1 MLGSPIA
8 AATRSLD
15 DCVFRPLHQAS
26 LGIRPWLT
34 MPVTIIPSSSTSTKN
49 VEHFFSPSSSL
60 SPPRNRWWVNEE
72 DAASTVSS
80 HPASSLPAATMF
92 SLPSSHNNGAMMTA
106 ATLFSVGVSIGFGCG
121 IYAKHVTRWVTRWRS
136 DRALAQLRRQL
147 PHSTFSP
154 AVTSDLS
161 RSLLLQELQRTGYTA
176 MYSRV
181 LRSPAWVTYLVT
193 PQTATFTAKVD
204 RSNMF
209 IADKEI
215 PKEDRWTALD
225 VRSQAAGGGY
235 DRGHLAPHGA
245 VGCCET
251 SSAESFLL
259 SNIALQHPKLNRRS
273 WKRLE
278 MAVTRHVET
287 QFHASQASN
296 MSTTTIKKKTSSSMM
311 SVAAVTVGPLF
322 GPKAVT
328 SATKMTTKKEISSA
342 SLVNEVR
349 IPEAFFMAVFDTQT
363 GCTAA
368 FVATNDARAL
378 VTAMPL
384 THLEQRLVKEYG
396 GCGIVGEAAAQPIR
410 LFSQY
415 RDEEDDTVL
424 SAVAARSGNSISR
437 TIRTVRRRVTRI
449 LHQRLPLCVLKATG
463 ASAAV
468 VHARHCGVARIDA
481 AATSEL
487 HLPTGSSSS
496 SLAHRGVAA
505 AGSPKALL
513 RRRGRG
519 GRSSIGTKKNLARLS
534 KANTCMSKL
543 GNE

>member
-15 DCVFRPLHQAS
+15 DSVFRPLHQAS

-34 MPVTIIPSSSTSTKN
+34 LPVTIIPSSTKN
-49 VEHFFSPSSSL
+49 MEHFFSPSSLSSSL
-60 SPPRNRWWVNEE
+60 SPPRNRWWVNAE

-80 HPASSLPAATMF
+80 HPASLPTSTTF
-92 SLPSSHNNGAMMTA
+92 SLPPSHNNGAMMTA
-106 ATLFSVGVSIGFGCG
+106 ATLFAVGVTIGFGCG
-121 IYAKHVTRWVTRWRS
+121 IYAKHATRWVTRWRS

-176 MYSRV
+176 VYSRV

-193 PQTATFTAKVD
+193 PQTSTFAAQVD

-209 IADKEI
+209 IADKDV

-273 WKRLE
+273 WKQLE
-278 MAVTRHVET
+278 MAVTKHVET
-287 QFHASQASN
+287 QFRACQASN

-328 SATKMTTKKEISSA
+328 SATTMTTKKEISSA

-384 THLEQRLVKEYG
+384 THLEQRLGKEYG

-424 SAVAARSGNSISR
+424 SAVARSGNNISR
-437 TIRTVRRRVTRI
+437 TIKTVRRRVTRI

-496 SLAHRGVAA
+496 LAHRAVA